1 MSLTLAAILAESATR
16 YPDRDA
22 VVIGPQRITYAAL
35 WEQTRRY
42 AAVLGEAG
50 VGPGDRVALLMPNV
64 PDFPRAYYA
73 ILSLGA
79 VVVPV
84 HALLVAREIGFVL
97 TDSRAKMLI
106 AGGPLLAQGA
116 AGRRA
121 GRGDPAGRDGR
132 RGRRPA
138 GPAGRRGRADRQ
150 PTSNGNRTTRPSS
163 STRPA
168 PPAARRAPC

>member
-1 MSLTLAAILAESATR
+1 MSLTLAAILAESANR

-22 VVIGPQRITYAAL
+22 VVIGPQRTSYATL

-42 AAVLGEAG
+42 ATVLREAG

-64 PDFPRAYYA
+64 PDFPRVYYA

-97 TDSRAKMLI
+97 TDSRAKVLV
-106 AGGPLLAQGA
+106 AGGPLLAQG
-116 AGRRA
+116 R
-121 GRGDPAGRDGR
+121 PPSR
-132 RGRRPA
+132 RG
-138 GPAGRRGRADRQ
+138 
-150 PTSNGNRTTRPSS
+150 S
-163 STRPA
+163 
-168 PPAARRAPC
+168 PCWP